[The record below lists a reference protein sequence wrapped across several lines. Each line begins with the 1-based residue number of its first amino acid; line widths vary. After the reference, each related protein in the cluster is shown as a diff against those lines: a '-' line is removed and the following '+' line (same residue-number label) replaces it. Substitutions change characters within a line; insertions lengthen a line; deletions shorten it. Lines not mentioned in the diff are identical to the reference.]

1 MKKPSARQIFRSLMS
16 GPGTSILPVVH
27 DAISA
32 LVTRHVGFEI
42 ALVSG
47 NVSAAATFGYPD
59 IGLVSMSE
67 MAQLVRQIN
76 RAAPLGYLVDAE
88 NGFGNAL
95 NVQRTVSEFEAAG
108 ASALMIEDTEMPQR
122 FGAAGKTFVSCEE
135 ACAKLRAALEARHD
149 PDLVIVGRCDT
160 LHSLGMQETIR
171 RVQAFS
177 ECGVDAIFVPAA
189 RSRAEF
195 QALRQAT
202 KLPLIAVG
210 LPADDSASGLAFLA
224 ECGVSLTVT
233 STIPFQVAVQAS
245 FEALTHLRA
254 TGEFGPFTG
263 RACSRAYL
271 DDLLGAKNYEERHSL
286 YLSPKS

>member
-1 MKKPSARQIFRSLMS
+1 MAGKK
-16 GPGTSILPVVH
+16 TSILPVVH

-32 LVTRHVGFEI
+32 LVTHNVGFEI

-59 IGLVSMSE
+59 IGLVSMPE
-67 MAQLVRQIN
+67 MAQLVRQISC
-76 RAAPLGYLVDAE
+76 AAPLGYLVDAE
-88 NGFGNAL
+88 NGFGNAF

-135 ACAKLRAALEARHD
+135 ACAKLRAALEARND
-149 PDLVIVGRCDT
+149 PDLVIVGRSDV

-171 RVQAFS
+171 RVQAYS

-189 RSRAEF
+189 KSRSEF
-195 QALRQAT
+195 KALREAT
-202 KLPLIAVG
+202 KLPLVAVG
-210 LPADDSASGLAFLA
+210 LPSDDSAAGLAFLA

-233 STIPFQVAVQAS
+233 STIPFQVAIKAILD
-245 FEALTHLRA
+245 ALTHLRA
-254 TGEFGPFTG
+254 TGDFGPFAE

-271 DDLLGAKNYEERHSL
+271 DEILGAKKYEELHSK
-286 YLSPKS
+286 YLGPKP

>member
-1 MKKPSARQIFRSLMS
+1 MKKPSSRQTFRSLMS

-32 LVTRHVGFEI
+32 LVTRNVGFEI

-59 IGLVSMSE
+59 IGLVSMTE
-67 MAQLVRQIN
+67 MVQLVRQIH
-76 RAAPLGYLVDAE
+76 RAAPLAYLVDAE

-135 ACAKLRAALEARHD
+135 ACAKLRAALEARND
-149 PDLVIVGRCDT
+149 PDLVIVGRCDA
-160 LHSLGMQETIR
+160 LQSLGLQETIR
-171 RVQAFS
+171 RVQAYS

-189 RSRAEF
+189 KSRAEF
-195 QALRQAT
+195 QALRQTT

-233 STIPFQVAVQAS
+233 STFPFQVGVQAS

-254 TGEFGPFTG
+254 TGEFGPFTS

-271 DDLLGAKNYEERHSL
+271 DELLDARNYEEKQTR
-286 YLSPKS
+286 YGSPKA

>member
-1 MKKPSARQIFRSLMS
+1 MKKPSARQTFRSLMS

-32 LVTRHVGFEI
+32 LVTRNVGFEI
-42 ALVSG
+42 ALISG

-59 IGLVSMSE
+59 IGLVSMTE

-108 ASALMIEDTEMPQR
+108 ASAIMIEDTEMPQR
-122 FGAAGKTFVSCEE
+122 FGAAGKTFISCEE
-135 ACAKLRAALEARHD
+135 ACAKLRAALEARND
-149 PDLVIVGRCDT
+149 PDLVIVGRCDA

-171 RVQAFS
+171 RVQAYS

-189 RSRAEF
+189 KSRADF
-195 QALRQAT
+195 RALRQAT

-210 LPADDSASGLAFLA
+210 LPADRSASGLAFLA
-224 ECGVSLTVT
+224 ECSVSLTVT

-254 TGEFGPFTG
+254 TGEFGPFTD

-271 DDLLGAKNYEERHSL
+271 DELLGAKNYEEKQSH
-286 YLSPKS
+286 YNSPEP

>member
-1 MKKPSARQIFRSLMS
+1 MTKPSARQTFRSLMS
-16 GPGTSILPVVH
+16 GPRTSILPVVH

-32 LVTRHVGFEI
+32 LVTRDVGFEI

-47 NVSAAATFGYPD
+47 SVSAAATFGYPD
-59 IGLVSMSE
+59 IGLVSMTE

-76 RAAPLGYLVDAE
+76 RATPLGYLVDAE
-88 NGFGNAL
+88 NGFGNSL

-135 ACAKLRAALEARHD
+135 ACAKLRAALEARND
-149 PDLVIVGRCDT
+149 SDLVIVGRCDA
-160 LHSLGMQETIR
+160 LDSLGMQETIR
-171 RVQAFS
+171 RVQAYS

-189 RSRAEF
+189 KSRAEF

-271 DDLLGAKNYEERHSL
+271 DKLLGARDYEEEKSR
-286 YLSPKS
+286 YFSPKP

>member
-1 MKKPSARQIFRSLMS
+1 MKTPSSRQTFRSLMS
-16 GPGTSILPVVH
+16 GPETSILPVVH

-32 LVTRHVGFEI
+32 LVTRNVGFEI

-59 IGLVSMSE
+59 IGLVSMTE
-67 MAQLVRQIN
+67 MAQLMRQIN

-108 ASALMIEDTEMPQR
+108 ASAVMIEDTEMPQR
-122 FGAAGKTFVSCEE
+122 FGAVGKTFVSCEE
-135 ACAKLRAALEARHD
+135 ACVKLRAAVEARND

-160 LHSLGMQETIR
+160 LQFLDLQETIR
-171 RVQAFS
+171 RVQAYS

-189 RSRAEF
+189 KSRAEF
-195 QALRQAT
+195 KALRQTT

-233 STIPFQVAVQAS
+233 ATIPFQVAVQAS

-254 TGEFGPFTG
+254 TGEFGPFPD
-263 RACSRAYL
+263 RACSRAYM
-271 DDLLGAKNYEERHSL
+271 DELLGAKNYEDEQSR
-286 YLSPKS
+286 YNFQKP